1 MSLLVKIALIAVATL
16 GAWYALTPPQPP
28 PGAQER
34 VKSGGVERSFANV
47 VRIHAFV
54 WKVGLPFPRPRL
66 DVPLTH
72 PLPLSQCSVIA
83 SLFAELV
90 ACVFLETYSHHHHQF
105 PLTFLRMSKQL
116 PLPPHAS
123 ALPATFVLAC
133 LTTAA
138 SGALRWACYRT
149 LGSLFTFE
157 LTLREDHRLVTSGPY
172 AFVRHP
178 SYSGVVLGVVGTLL
192 VHFGPGSW
200 WARAGWMG
208 TFQGQAYAL
217 CWCAMEAYVLS
228 SILCRAPTE
237 DAFLRKQF
245 GAEWDAWA
253 ARVPYR
259 VIPGVF

>member
-1 MSLLVKIALIAVATL
+1 MSLLVKIPLLVAAAL

-34 VKSGGVERSFANV
+34 VKSGGVERSFGSV
-47 VRIHAFV
+47 VRIHAFI
-54 WKVGLPFPRPRL
+54 WK
-66 DVPLTH
+66 
-72 PLPLSQCSVIA
+72 CSVIA
-83 SLFAELV
+83 SLVAEIV
-90 ACVFLETYSHHHHQF
+90 ACILLEIYSHHHHQF
-105 PLTFLRMSKQL
+105 PFTFLRAPKHLSL
-116 PLPPHAS
+116 SPHAS
-123 ALPATFVLAC
+123 ALPATFVLGC

-138 SGALRWACYRT
+138 SGALRWVCYKT

-192 VHFGPGSW
+192 VHFGPASW
-200 WARAGWMG
+200 WARAGWLG
-208 TFQGQAYAL
+208 TFGGQVYAL
-217 CWCAMEAYVLS
+217 AWCLMETYVLW
-228 SILCRAPTE
+228 SILCRTPTE

-253 ARVPYR
+253 ERVPYR